1 MKGCFIMK
9 IYGSNVCPSTLKAIE
24 ELREKNISFDYR
36 DFCEDIKALKEF
48 VAIRDENSLF
58 DDVKDEK
65 RIGIPCFILDN
76 GVITLDKNY
85 AIEESMKNR

>member
-1 MKGCFIMK
+1 MSIYIKG
-9 IYGSNVCPSTLKAIE
+9 YRGIE
-24 ELREKNISFDYR
+24 RKNINFDYR
-36 DFCEDIKALKEF
+36 DFCQDIKALKEF

-65 RIGIPCFILDN
+65 RIGIPCFILDS

-85 AIEESMKNR
+85 AIEESIKNR